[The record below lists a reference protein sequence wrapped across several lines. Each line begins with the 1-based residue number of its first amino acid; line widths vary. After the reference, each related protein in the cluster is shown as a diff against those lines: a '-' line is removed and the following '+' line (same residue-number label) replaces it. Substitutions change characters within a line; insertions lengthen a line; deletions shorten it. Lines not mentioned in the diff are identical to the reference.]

1 MSRHPRYHEGQVLL
15 VRHGQTP
22 LNAAG
27 RLRGRLDPPLSGA
40 GFRQVRALARDLAR
54 RHPRRI
60 VTGPLLRTVQTAEF
74 IAREASLEL
83 VIDDDLQ
90 DRDYGVWAGQLQ
102 TVVIERWGALD
113 NAPGVES
120 ATAVRERAVRAL
132 NDQLP
137 FLGSRPV
144 VMVSHDAVISQ
155 LLSFLDPTLGS
166 ADDIRQRT
174 GCFNELRCD
183 GGGGWSVQLV
193 DQLPSVLGGHP

>member
-1 MSRHPRYHEGQVLL
+1 MSEHPRYHERQVLL
-15 VRHGQTP
+15 VRHGQTA

-27 RLRGRLDPPLSGA
+27 RLRGRLDPPLFGA
-40 GFRQVRALARDLAR
+40 GFQEVRALARELGR
-54 RHPRRI
+54 RQPCRI
-60 VTGPLLRTVQTAEF
+60 VTGPLLRTVQTAES

-83 VIDDDLQ
+83 VIDDDLI
-90 DRDYGVWAGQLQ
+90 DRDYGPWAGQLQ
-102 TVVIERWGALD
+102 ADVVERWGSLD

-120 ATAVRERAVRAL
+120 ATAVRERAGRAL
-132 NDQLP
+132 NSQVP

-174 GCFNELRCD
+174 GCFNELRYD